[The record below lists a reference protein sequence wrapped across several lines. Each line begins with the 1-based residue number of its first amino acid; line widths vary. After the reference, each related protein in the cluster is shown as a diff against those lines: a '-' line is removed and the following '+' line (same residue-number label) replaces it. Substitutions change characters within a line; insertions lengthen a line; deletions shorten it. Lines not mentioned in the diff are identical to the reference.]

1 MKPSARGAPP
11 DRREAMTRGIGLV
24 MGGCALVLWMLSLVS
39 PAFAQSQQPIP
50 TLQAR
55 VTDLTG
61 TLTAVQQSMLEEK
74 LKELEARK
82 GSQLAVLLV
91 PTTQP
96 EDIAQYGIR
105 VLDRW
110 KVGRKGIDDG
120 AILIVAKEDREMRI
134 EVGRGLEGALTDAL
148 SSRIIS
154 ETMAPL
160 FRQGD
165 FYGGI
170 NAGLDQMIR
179 VVDGEQLPPPD
190 RRWQG
195 RPQPGGSGIGAV
207 LPILFIVVFVGAP
220 LLRALFGRAFGS
232 ILTGTVTGGLVW
244 FAGQAL
250 LIAGIVGL
258 VALFFSL
265 MVGLGGAR
273 GWSSYPR
280 STGWGGGWGGGLGGF
295 GGGWRGGGGFG
306 GGGGGGFTGGGG
318 TGAGGG
324 ASGRW

>member
-1 MKPSARGAPP
+1 MSATARRACLAVTAAWGLLALLYVPP
-11 DRREAMTRGIGLV
+11 CG
-24 MGGCALVLWMLSLVS
+24 
-39 PAFAQSQQPIP
+39 AQSLQPVP
-50 TLQAR
+50 KVEAR

-74 LKELEARK
+74 LQEFQARK
-82 GSQLAVLLV
+82 GSQLAALIV
-91 PTTQP
+91 PTTRP
-96 EDIAQYGIR
+96 EEIEQYSIR
-105 VLDRW
+105 VFDQW
-110 KVGRKGIDDG
+110 KLGRKGVDDG
-120 AILIVAKEDREMRI
+120 ALLIIAKEDRALRI
-134 EVGRGLEGALTDAL
+134 EVGRGLEGALTDVTAN
-148 SSRIIS
+148 RIID
-154 ETMAPL
+154 ETITPL

-179 VVDGEQLPPPD
+179 VVDGEPLPPPD

-195 RPQPGGSGIGAV
+195 RPQGIGAL
-207 LPILFIVVFVGAP
+207 LPFLFIAVFVGAP

-232 ILTGTVTGGLVW
+232 ILTGTVTGALVW

-250 LIAGIVGL
+250 VLAGVIGLIALAVS
-258 VALFFSL
+258 LF
-265 MVGLGGAR
+265 GGFAGSR

-280 STGWGGGWGGGLGGF
+280 SPGLGGGWGGGF
-295 GGGWRGGGGFG
+295 GGGLGGGGFGGGGFG
-306 GGGGGGFTGGGG
+306 GGGGFSGGGG